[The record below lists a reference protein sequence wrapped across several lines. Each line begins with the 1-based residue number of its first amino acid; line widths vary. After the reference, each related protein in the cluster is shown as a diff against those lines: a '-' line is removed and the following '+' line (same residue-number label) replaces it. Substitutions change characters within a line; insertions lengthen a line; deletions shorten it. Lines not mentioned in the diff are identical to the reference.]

1 MCDESDSEV
10 YPRTDADRARL
21 IRQIADTRTRAA
33 LLIERQERALIGQVV
48 DEQRGVPAILQDADA
63 QIDDV
68 VRRQFRIECERV
80 LRERAADVVRR
91 ERQQVYRP
99 ESFRLI
105 ADLRVAVADV
115 LIDAGRVTGQ

>member
-48 DEQRGVPAILQDADA
+48 DEQRRVPAILQDADA

-68 VRRQFRIECERV
+68 VRRQFRIEGERV
-80 LRERAADVVRR
+80 LRKRTADIVRR
-91 ERQQVYRP
+91 KRQQVDRS
-99 ESFRLI
+99 ESVGLI

-115 LIDAGRVTGQ
+115 LVN